1 VLAACNGLARV
12 YLGAHNP
19 LDVVGGAA
27 IGLMIAAILNLIL
40 DVARHRER
48 SPPRQDGPRRRIGPP
63 EEPVTR
69 ATAQDGGRPVRSSR
83 VSVRRIPPP
92 GPAAMMTPPASKT
105 DAVVSGPPG
114 KGRAGERT
122 CRTPVFRCPVLR
134 AMPVMILAADALAS
148 GLAACHP
155 DCGTTEEVMTKPPE
169 THAEAPP
176 VAAKHGGRLL
186 APARYRHPG
195 DVIRLILAG
204 LVLAGAAAVTVA
216 AHATYVGASAAAV
229 TAVAPSAVAGRVLG
243 GLVQAAFVVAAV
255 AAVAVALRYR
265 RFRLLA
271 SVAGVAVLA
280 GAVVA
285 GVVLLAGGGRPRA
298 LAAGAG
304 QWSWLTGASLVGPVL
319 LAAAVA
325 GTVAAAP
332 WLSRPWRRTAW
343 AALWLAAVARLITG
357 TASPVEVVVAFA
369 AGVAVGAG
377 ALVLFGV
384 PDRRI
389 GPDGIAEALGSA
401 GLPVTGVEPA
411 AVEAKGSRPFTAA
424 AGDGE
429 PLFIKV
435 LGSDQR
441 DADLLYRAWRFIRL
455 REVGDTR
462 PAASLIQAVE
472 HQALAAV
479 MAGQAGMAVPAVRQV
494 IKTADGSALLAM
506 ARVDG
511 RSLDRIPG
519 QDMSDTM
526 LRELWQQVDGL
537 HRARI
542 AHRSLR
548 AANVVAD
555 RAGRP
560 WIVDFSFSELGAT
573 RRQMALDV
581 AELLASLAAM
591 VGAGRAVG
599 SAVAVIGPDGVAD
612 AVPLLQPLALSAGTR
627 RAIARHDGLLTET
640 RAAAAAA
647 SGREDQELARIQRV
661 RPRTLLAIAAAA
673 GAFYYLLPQLAQ
685 VGSSWHAILSAD
697 WAWLPLVI
705 ALSALTY
712 LASAIALMGAV
723 LPRIR
728 LWPTVLAQAASSFIN
743 RVSPANVGGMALN
756 ARYLQKS
763 GVEAGAGV
771 AAVGVNSVAGAIVH
785 AVLLVVFAWSGRN
798 IAQAFKLPSTSKLLL
813 ILAVVMAIVGVV
825 LATRPGRRFATGKLI
840 PGLKSAATSLK
851 RVAQKPGKMIM
862 LFGGSAAITL
872 AYIGALAASVQAFGG
887 GPGVIVVGAVYLAAA
902 AIAAAAPSPGGLG
915 AIELALISLLTG
927 AGMQA
932 GPAVSAVLYRLATY
946 WLPIAPGWLSWRALL
961 RRDYV

>member
-1 VLAACNGLARV
+1 
-12 YLGAHNP
+12 
-19 LDVVGGAA
+19 
-27 IGLMIAAILNLIL
+27 
-40 DVARHRER
+40 
-48 SPPRQDGPRRRIGPP
+48 
-63 EEPVTR
+63 
-69 ATAQDGGRPVRSSR
+69 
-83 VSVRRIPPP
+83 
-92 GPAAMMTPPASKT
+92 
-105 DAVVSGPPG
+105 
-114 KGRAGERT
+114 
-122 CRTPVFRCPVLR
+122 
-134 AMPVMILAADALAS
+134 
-148 GLAACHP
+148 
-155 DCGTTEEVMTKPPE
+155 
-169 THAEAPP
+169 
-176 VAAKHGGRLL
+176 
-186 APARYRHPG
+186 
-195 DVIRLILAG
+195 VIRLILAG
-204 LVLAGAAAVTVA
+204 LVLAGAVAVTVA
-216 AHATYVGASAAAV
+216 AHATYAGASAAAV
-229 TAVAPSAVAGRVLG
+229 TAVAPATVTGRVLG
-243 GLVQAAFVVAAV
+243 ELVQVLFAVVAV
-255 AAVAVALRYR
+255 AAVAVALHKR

-271 SVAGVAVLA
+271 SLAGVAVLA

-285 GVVLLAGGGRPRA
+285 GIVLLAGGERPRA

-304 QWSWLTGASLVGPVL
+304 QWPWLTGASLVGPVL

-343 AALWLAAVARLITG
+343 AALWLAAVVRLITG
-357 TASPVEVVVAFA
+357 TASPAEVVVAFA
-369 AGVAVGAG
+369 AGVTIGAG

-389 GPDGIAEALGSA
+389 GPDGIAAALGSA

-411 AVEAKGSRPFTAA
+411 PVEAKGSRPFIAV

-429 PLFIKV
+429 LLFIKV
-435 LGSDQR
+435 LGPDQR
-441 DADLLYRAWRFIRL
+441 DADLLYRAYRFIRL

-479 MAGQAGMAVPAVRQV
+479 MAERAGVRVPAVRQM

-506 ARVDG
+506 ERVDG
-511 RSLDRIPG
+511 SSLDRTPE
-519 QDMSDTM
+519 QDISDTM
-526 LRELWQQVDGL
+526 LRELWQQVDRL

-548 AANVVAD
+548 TANIVAD
-555 RAGRP
+555 RGSRP

-573 RRQMALDV
+573 PRQMALDV

-591 VGAGRAVG
+591 IGADKAVG
-599 SAVAVIGPDGVAD
+599 GAAAVIGADGVAA

-627 RAIARHDGLLTET
+627 RAIARHDGLLAQT

-647 SGREDQELARIQRV
+647 SGREDQEPARIQRV

-673 GAFYYLLPQLAQ
+673 GAFYYLLPELAK
-685 VGSSWHAILSAD
+685 VPSSWRAVLSAD
-697 WAWLPLVI
+697 WAWLPLII

-712 LASAIALMGAV
+712 LASAVALMGAV

-728 LWPTVLAQAASSFIN
+728 FWPTVLAQAASSFVN

-763 GVEAGAGV
+763 GVDTSSGV
-771 AAVGVNSVAGAIVH
+771 TAVGVNSLVGAIMH
-785 AVLLVVFAWSGRN
+785 LVLIVVFFTWAGRGL
-798 IAQAFKLPSTSKLLL
+798 AKAFKLPSTSKLLL
-813 ILAVVMAIVGVV
+813 ILAVVMAIVGIV
-825 LATRPGRRFATGKLI
+825 LATRPGRRFAAGKLI
-840 PGLKSAATSLK
+840 PGLKSAAASLR

-872 AYIGALAASVQAFGG
+872 AYIGGLAASVQAFGG
-887 GPGVIVVGAVYLAAA
+887 GPGVIVIGAVYLSAA

-915 AIELALISLLTG
+915 AIELALIAGLG
-927 AGMQA
+927 GVGMQA
-932 GPAVSAVLYRLATY
+932 GPAVSAVLLYRLATY
-946 WLPIAPGWLSWRALL
+946 WLPIAPGWLAWRALL

>member
-1 VLAACNGLARV
+1 VAP
-12 YLGAHNP
+12 LG
-19 LDVVGGAA
+19 
-27 IGLMIAAILNLIL
+27 
-40 DVARHRER
+40 
-48 SPPRQDGPRRRIGPP
+48 
-63 EEPVTR
+63 
-69 ATAQDGGRPVRSSR
+69 
-83 VSVRRIPPP
+83 
-92 GPAAMMTPPASKT
+92 
-105 DAVVSGPPG
+105 
-114 KGRAGERT
+114 
-122 CRTPVFRCPVLR
+122 
-134 AMPVMILAADALAS
+134 
-148 GLAACHP
+148 
-155 DCGTTEEVMTKPPE
+155 EVMTQSLE
-169 THAEAPP
+169 THAGPSA
-176 VAAKHGGRLL
+176 VTVKHGGRFLP
-186 APARYRHPG
+186 PARYRHPG

-204 LVLAGAAAVTVA
+204 LVLAGALAVTVA
-216 AHATYVGASAAAV
+216 AHATYAGASAAAV
-229 TAVAPSAVAGRVLG
+229 TAVAPSTVAGRVLA
-243 GLVQAAFVVAAV
+243 GLVQLLFVVAAA
-255 AAVAVALRYR
+255 AAVAVTLRYR

-271 SVAGVAVLA
+271 SLAGVAVVA
-280 GAVVA
+280 GAALIGIVQ
-285 GVVLLAGGGRPRA
+285 LAGGERPRA
-298 LAAGAG
+298 LAAGAS
-304 QWSWLTGASLVGPVL
+304 QWSWLTGASLVGPAL

-357 TASPVEVVVAFA
+357 TASPMEVVLAFA
-369 AGVAVGAG
+369 AGVTIGAG

-389 GPDGIAEALGSA
+389 GPDGIAAALASA
-401 GLPVTGVEPA
+401 GLPVAHVEPA
-411 AVEAKGSRPFTAA
+411 TVEAKGSRPFTAVA
-424 AGDGE
+424 EDGE

-441 DADLLYRAWRFIRL
+441 DADLLYRAYRFIRL
-455 REVGDTR
+455 RDIGDTR

-479 MAGQAGMAVPAVRQV
+479 MAERAGVAVPAVRQV

-506 ARVDG
+506 ERVDG
-511 RSLDRIPG
+511 SSLDRIPG
-519 QDMSDTM
+519 PGISETM
-526 LRELWQQVDGL
+526 LRELWQEVGVL
-537 HRARI
+537 HRAGI

-548 AANVVAD
+548 AANIVAD
-555 RAGRP
+555 RTGRP

-591 VGAGRAVG
+591 IGADRAVG
-599 SAVAVIGPDGVAD
+599 SAAAVIGPDAVAA

-627 RAIARHDGLLTET
+627 RAIARHDGLLTRT

-647 SGREDQELARIQRV
+647 SGRQDQELARIQRV
-661 RPRTLLAIAAAA
+661 RLRTLLAIAAAA

-685 VGSSWHAILSAD
+685 VPSSWHAILSAD

-705 ALSALTY
+705 ALSAVTY
-712 LASAIALMGAV
+712 LASAVALMGAV

-728 LWPTVLAQAASSFIN
+728 FWPTVLAQAASSFVN

-763 GVEAGAGV
+763 GVDTSSGV
-771 AAVGVNSVAGAIVH
+771 AAVGVNSLVGAIVH
-785 AVLLVVFAWSGRN
+785 VVLIVVFFAWAGRGLAN
-798 IAQAFKLPSTSKLLL
+798 AFKLPSTSKLLL
-813 ILAVVMAIVGVV
+813 ILAVVMAVIGIV

-840 PGLKSAATSLK
+840 PGLKSAATSLR
-851 RVAQKPGKMIM
+851 RVGQKPGKMIM

-872 AYIGALAASVQAFGG
+872 AYIGGLAASIQAFGG
-887 GPGVIVVGAVYLAAA
+887 GPGVILIGAVYLGAA

-915 AIELALISLLTG
+915 AIEAALVAGLTG
-927 AGMQA
+927 VGMAA
-932 GPAVSAVLYRLATY
+932 GPAVSAVLLYRLATY